1 LAFRQN
7 SPVFYR
13 VLFQAANWS
22 VTLDKKVTNFKEN
35 KIHLFTKETRK
46 LVEIKISKQAL
57 KMNFALFK

>member
-13 VLFQAANWS
+13 VLFLAANWS
-22 VTLDKKVTNFKEN
+22 VTLDKKLTNLKEN

-46 LVEIKISKQAL
+46 LVVIKISKQAL